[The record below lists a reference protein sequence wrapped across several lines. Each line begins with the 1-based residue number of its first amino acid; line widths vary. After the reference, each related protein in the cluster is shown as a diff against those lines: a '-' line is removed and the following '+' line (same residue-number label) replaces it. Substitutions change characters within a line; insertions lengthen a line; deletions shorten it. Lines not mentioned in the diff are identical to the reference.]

1 MDLLQAKGSYP
12 PPPGASEILGVE
24 GTVTCVQAEGKLDV
38 LTYCTTISNSS
49 FVIWLYGVLHIRIV
63 SGTVADLAQG
73 VPAAAELGKGDS
85 VMVLMDGGGYA
96 GGQRGYAVAF
106 PIWGEG
112 QYDLR
117 PL

>member
-1 MDLLQAKGSYP
+1 M
-12 PPPGASEILGVE
+12 
-24 GTVTCVQAEGKLDV
+24 
-38 LTYCTTISNSS
+38 
-49 FVIWLYGVLHIRIV
+49 RIV

-73 VPAAAELGKGDS
+73 VPADAELGKGDA

-112 QYDLR
+112 AI
-117 PL
+117 

>member
-1 MDLLQAKGSYP
+1 M
-12 PPPGASEILGVE
+12 
-24 GTVTCVQAEGKLDV
+24 
-38 LTYCTTISNSS
+38 
-49 FVIWLYGVLHIRIV
+49 
-63 SGTVADLAQG
+63 ADLAQG